1 MGRTAPPSI
10 PCFSPMIVTIDGP
23 AGAGKSTVARLVA
36 KRLGLRFLDTGAMYR
51 AVALKAER
59 LGLSDPAAVAAMIRG
74 TRVSVGPDRVTCD
87 GEDVT
92 RAIRRPEVTAA
103 VRPIAD
109 SPECRAE
116 LVRMQREA
124 GRGGGLVTEGRDQ
137 GSVVFPDAE
146 HKFYLDAPVEERARR
161 RHGELGGDLGELR
174 RSIERR
180 DAEDRSRPVGALVR
194 PPGAVVIDTSGLTV
208 EEVVA
213 RIAASVGSR

>member
-1 MGRTAPPSI
+1 MVI
-10 PCFSPMIVTIDGP
+10 TIDGP
-23 AGAGKSTVARLVA
+23 AGAGKSTVARRVA
-36 KRLGLRFLDTGAMYR
+36 ERLGLRFLDTGAMYR
-51 AVALKAER
+51 ALALKAGR
-59 LGLSDPAAVAAMIRG
+59 LGLSDPAALAAMIRG
-74 TRVSVGPDRVTCD
+74 TRVSVDPDRVTCD

-116 LVRMQREA
+116 LVRMQREVA
-124 GRGGGLVTEGRDQ
+124 RCGGLVSEGRDQ

-146 HKFYLDAPVEERARR
+146 HKFYLDASVEERARR
-161 RHGELGGDLGELR
+161 RHRELGGDLAEIR
-174 RSIERR
+174 RAIERR

-194 PPGAVVIDTSGLTV
+194 PVGAVVIDTSGLTV

-213 RIAASVGSR
+213 RISGSVGSR

>member
-1 MGRTAPPSI
+1 ML
-10 PCFSPMIVTIDGP
+10 VTLDGP

-36 KRLGLRFLDTGAMYR
+36 QRLGLRFLDTGAMYR
-51 AVALKAER
+51 AVALKAGR
-59 LGLSDPAAVAAMIRG
+59 RGIADPAAIVRMIRE
-74 TRVSVGPDRVTCD
+74 TRLSVEPDRVLCD

-92 RAIRRPEVTAA
+92 QAIRRPEVTAA

-116 LVRMQREA
+116 LVRMQREV

-146 HKFYLDAPVEERARR
+146 HKFYLDASVEERARR
-161 RHGELGGDLGELR
+161 RHRELGGDLEEIR
-174 RSIERR
+174 TRIVRR
-180 DAEDRSRPVGALVR
+180 DAEDRARPVGALVC

-208 EEVVA
+208 EEVAA